1 MITILFQG
9 DSITDGNRLKDPASR
24 WDLNHQIGHSYVFN
38 IVGTLGRRY
47 PGKFRFVNRGLSGD
61 HVKSIEARWQ
71 ADTLDEH
78 PDILSLLLGING
90 NRFPDNRQLY
100 EGTPEEIEE
109 NLREFDEGYR
119 RLLDSVLAQ
128 KPGTKLILIE
138 PFSLPVG
145 AYKVH
150 YEGLLPIFPKKQEMV
165 RRIAEDYGAVWIPV
179 QKTLNR
185 LVDETAAVF
194 ARDMID
200 LDPMAYWL
208 WDGVHPTEPMHCVIA
223 DLWLA
228 GAGDPL
234 NGLLSGQLNS
244 D

>member
-61 HVKSIEARWQ
+61 HVKSIETRWKT
-71 ADTLDEH
+71 DTLDEH

-100 EGTPEEIEE
+100 EGTPEEIAD

-119 RLLDSVLAQ
+119 RLLDRVLAQ
-128 KPGTKLILIE
+128 NPETKLILIE

-145 AYKVH
+145 AYRVH

-165 RRIAEDYGAVWIPV
+165 RQIAEEYHAVWIPV
-179 QKTLNR
+179 QEKLNR
-185 LVDETAAVF
+185 LVEKTAADF
-194 ARDMID
+194 ARDGID

-208 WDGVHPTEPMHCVIA
+208 WDGVHPTEPMHSYLA
-223 DLWLA
+223 DLWLEGAA
-228 GAGDPL
+228 GL
-234 NGLLSGQLNS
+234 IES
-244 D
+244 